1 MLRFRSRGTP
11 VPPQFRCSHEEAWK
25 PRGLGLVLGT
35 EEIYQQRGE
44 IAKLYK
50 RKHIQIDWVILLE
63 ANEEMPRLQKQVPE
77 LWTRCN
83 LRGRCPSHRPELRI
97 SAASWGNFLK
107 FSTNMHVDEVVRGQR
122 SLWRHVTSV
131 QGPGWAA
138 GCDSRAEPIRED
150 ACETSQAL
158 KL

>member
-11 VPPQFRCSHEEAWK
+11 VLPQFRCSHEEAWK

-107 FSTNMHVDEVVRGQR
+107 FSTNMHVDEVVRGHCGVMSRPFRVQDELQDVTAEQNQSEKTPVR
-122 SLWRHVTSV
+122 RH
-131 QGPGWAA
+131 
-138 GCDSRAEPIRED
+138 
-150 ACETSQAL
+150 